1 MAECLIYM
9 LSNTQQLDLCQYMK
23 EYENDSFFSQNCPNF
38 FFGPRIWGRDG
49 HTQPKFIFYLYFVT
63 INNYAKYEVSSISRS
78 ILT

>member
-1 MAECLIYM
+1 M

-23 EYENDSFFSQNCPNF
+23 EYENDSFFSPKLSQF
-38 FFGPRIWGRDG
+38 FFWPPRIWGRGG
-49 HTQPKFIFYLYFVT
+49 HTQPKFILYLYFVT

>member
-1 MAECLIYM
+1 M

-23 EYENDSFFSQNCPNF
+23 EYENDSFSPQNCPNF
-38 FFGPRIWGRDG
+38 FLAPRIWGRGG

>member
-1 MAECLIYM
+1 M

-23 EYENDSFFSQNCPNF
+23 EYENDSFFPKIAPIF
-38 FFGPRIWGRDG
+38 FWPPRIWGRGG